1 MDPGFRRDDRKG
13 YFTNYSAGLF
23 IIYMQYI
30 VAILLGILP
39 LYLVRFAVFGIPA
52 NALEV
57 ALYGVFAFVLAS
69 ALRKGS
75 VCNLFSLPKEG
86 LFRTGFVLLL
96 LGAALSVA
104 FNPTLRA
111 LGILKG
117 WFLDPILF
125 FLLMRYIR
133 GSASSIAWAYG
144 ISATAV
150 ALIAFGYWARD
161 ISTYD
166 GRLRAFFESPNHL
179 AMFIAPAALITAWLT
194 GQLLREISQ
203 MNRESGTR
211 NQRIHIGTFVLH
223 ASCFIILALVLW
235 LTKSH
240 GAWFGVVGAFFV
252 GFVFPKISQKLR
264 VMVIVIVIVLG
275 ASTPLLAVRFWP
287 QLQNTFSVS
296 ERSSLASRT
305 MIWQSALAIGRDN
318 PIFGV
323 GPGTFQER
331 YLAYQ
336 KNYPPYLE
344 WAVPQPHNIYLAF
357 WLQTGLLGLTGFLLL
372 LVWYFKKLLNNLSL
386 VVSCWLL
393 VVMTYTLLH
402 GSVDTLYWKNDL
414 SFMFWALLGFVSLLR
429 ENEVSKDSS

>member
-1 MDPGFRRDDRKG
+1 
-13 YFTNYSAGLF
+13 
-23 IIYMQYI
+23 MQYI